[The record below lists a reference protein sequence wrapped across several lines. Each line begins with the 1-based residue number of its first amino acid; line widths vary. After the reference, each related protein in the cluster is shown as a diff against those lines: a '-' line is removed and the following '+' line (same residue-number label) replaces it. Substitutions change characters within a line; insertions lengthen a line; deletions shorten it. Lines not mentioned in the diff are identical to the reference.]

1 MRHTPSTFDGV
12 ILGEI
17 SDTAMLEASVSFS
30 MVFFAMFFGFNQI
43 FKRNLVKWV
52 KFLQSN
58 TKQSAF
64 IWQPAPPSNGN
75 GCFVRSIIPLLMRID
90 LASSRL
96 ALALIRVVEAIVVA
110 PMDERSESYQVV
122 EATLVVDL

>member
-1 MRHTPSTFDGV
+1 M
-12 ILGEI
+12 
-17 SDTAMLEASVSFS
+17 SFS
-30 MVFFAMFFGFNQI
+30 IVFFAMFFGFNQI
-43 FKRNLVKWV
+43 FNRNLVKWV

-75 GCFVRSIIPLLMRID
+75 GCFGRSIIPLLTRIAP
-90 LASSRL
+90 ASSRL
-96 ALALIRVVEAIVVA
+96 ALALNQVVEAILVA
-110 PMDERSESYQVV
+110 PMDETLESYQVV